1 MICTFEIV
9 SHLCITIG
17 KCSQPVKRSTQTL
30 ATYQHHL
37 SHNLYGLTSS
47 TSPGQP
53 SHPRSLYAANSACTG
68 RKQTASHT
76 AHDVGVFHNT
86 CLRALEDSSAT
97 RCTHHGCTLYL
108 SKHASHP
115 LPLEHAPSS
124 WHCHRPQME
133 GIADRDQVTA
143 GPRTSDP
150 PQVARCPGYRTYR
163 TFTRHAQEAYSTSRQ
178 NLPSFPCIL
187 RCQHHAASQH
197 AQPDRHAR
205 CQDHPARRA
214 ATPAQDAARAGLPP
228 VSSSRYAGHRTSPP
242 AAARLQPDGQACM
255 LQRVSRAVCAL
266 RCCAVRPTPR

>member
-97 RCTHHGCTLYL
+97 RCTHHRCTLYL
-108 SKHASHP
+108 AKHATHP
-115 LPLEHAPSS
+115 SPLETRAQLVALPQTSNGGHCRQIPGHSWATDIGPTASRTLPWLPHIHASCSGSIQHLPAESS
-124 WHCHRPQME
+124 FNSVH
-133 GIADRDQVTA
+133 ITL
-143 GPRTSDP
+143 
-150 PQVARCPGYRTYR
+150 
-163 TFTRHAQEAYSTSRQ
+163 STSRS
-178 NLPSFPCIL
+178 LT
-187 RCQHHAASQH
+187 
-197 AQPDRHAR
+197 AR
-205 CQDHPARRA
+205 TA
-214 ATPAQDAARAGLPP
+214 
-228 VSSSRYAGHRTSPP
+228 
-242 AAARLQPDGQACM
+242 
-255 LQRVSRAVCAL
+255 
-266 RCCAVRPTPR
+266 